1 MRLLV
6 VEDEPYIRQ
15 GIVEVLREEGF
26 DTVEAASVT
35 AALAGIKSHAVDA
48 ILCDNFLP
56 DGEGLDVLKSIQ
68 GTGIALILMT
78 SFGNRELASRALL
91 AGAYDYVTKPIRFDE
106 LLARLHRLQEKL
118 TLRIKVKESEQV
130 LQNQGELAVLG
141 SSENMQAVQHLIQ
154 KSSSSQVPVLLQGE
168 TGVGKGVV
176 ARLLHSLSNRSAQP
190 FVRINCASIP
200 TELLESELF
209 GHKKGSFSSADRD
222 RKGLLAT
229 AGKGT
234 LFMDELIELPLAMQ
248 SKLLHVFDEGCFRAV
263 GDDKEQ
269 LFQAR
274 VIAASNVD
282 FKQAIEEGRF
292 REDLYFRLNV
302 MEICIPPLRE
312 RGGDIIPLTARLLEQ
327 ICQEW
332 SRPTPELTSE
342 QASWLEAQMWKGN
355 VRELRNAL
363 ERALLLGS
371 DGGLLFSDMTDVSSL
386 ESLNLAEA
394 SRIFEKRHIERVIN
408 NCAGDKAQAADQ
420 LDIGLSTLYRK
431 LEG

>member
-1 MRLLV
+1 MKLLV

-35 AALAGIKSHAVDA
+35 AALAGIKTHTVDA

-56 DGEGLDVLKSIQ
+56 DGEGFDVLQSIQ

-176 ARLLHSLSNRSAQP
+176 ARLLHSSSNRSAQP

-209 GHKKGSFSSADRD
+209 GHKKGAFSSADRD

-282 FKQAIEEGRF
+282 FKQAIQEGRF

-312 RGGDIIPLTARLLEQ
+312 RGDDIIPLAVRLLEQ

-332 SRPTPELTSE
+332 SRAAPELTSE

-371 DGGLLFSDMTDVSSL
+371 DGALLFSDMTGVSSL
-386 ESLNLAEA
+386 EPLNLAEA
-394 SRIFEKRHIERVIN
+394 SRIFEKRHIEFVIKS
-408 NCAGDKAQAADQ
+408 CAGDKAQAADQ
-420 LDIGLSTLYRK
+420 LDIALSTLYRK
-431 LEG
+431 LEA